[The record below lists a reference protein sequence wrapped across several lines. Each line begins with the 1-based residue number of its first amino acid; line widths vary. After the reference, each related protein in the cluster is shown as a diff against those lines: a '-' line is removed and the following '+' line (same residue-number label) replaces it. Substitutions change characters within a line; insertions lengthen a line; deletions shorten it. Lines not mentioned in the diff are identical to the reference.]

1 MLIFV
6 IDMLNHL
13 QVYVG
18 MDMSDAVRAKN
29 EYMSFM
35 GITDDSILME
45 AIINDN

>member
-1 MLIFV
+1 MMIYV

-18 MDMSDAVRAKN
+18 MDMSDAVRAQN

-35 GITDDSILME
+35 GISDESLQIE
-45 AIINDN
+45 VIYK

>member
-6 IDMLNHL
+6 FDMLNHL

-18 MDMSDAVRAKN
+18 MDMSDAVRAQN

-45 AIINDN
+45 VIYK

>member
-1 MLIFV
+1 MIFV

-18 MDMSDAVRAKN
+18 ADMSDAVRAQN

-35 GITDDSILME
+35 GITDDSILIE
-45 AIINDN
+45 VVV

>member
-1 MLIFV
+1 MMIFV

-18 MDMSDAVRAKN
+18 ADMSDAVRAQN

-35 GITDDSILME
+35 GITDETILME
-45 AIINDN
+45 VIYK

>member
-1 MLIFV
+1 MMIFV

-18 MDMSDAVRAKN
+18 MDMSDAVRAQN

-35 GITDDSILME
+35 GITDESILME
-45 AIINDN
+45 VIYNDN

>member
-1 MLIFV
+1 MMIYV

-18 MDMSDAVRAKN
+18 MDMSDAVRAQN

-35 GITDDSILME
+35 GISDDSLQIE
-45 AIINDN
+45 VIYK

>member
-1 MLIFV
+1 MIYV

-18 MDMSDAVRAKN
+18 MDMSDAVRAQN

-35 GITDDSILME
+35 GISDKSLQIE
-45 AIINDN
+45 VIYK

>member
-18 MDMSDAVRAKN
+18 MDMSDAVRAQN

-35 GITDDSILME
+35 GITDDSIVME
-45 AIINDN
+45 VIYK